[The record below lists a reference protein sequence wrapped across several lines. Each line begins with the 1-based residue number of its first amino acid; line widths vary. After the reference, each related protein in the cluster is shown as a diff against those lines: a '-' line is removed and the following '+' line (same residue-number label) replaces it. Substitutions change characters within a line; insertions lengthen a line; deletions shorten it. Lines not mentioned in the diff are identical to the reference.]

1 MQAALSWNPDHSLLA
16 TIQNERRHLQV
27 SFLEKNGLR
36 HGEFTITNPGTDLR
50 VCYNSAG
57 DLLAVYSSQRV
68 ELWTRSN
75 YHWYCKQAWNCPI
88 RLVQWDSVDPLAFF
102 ILYQVRLWLFFDT
115 EWRCGHRF
123 ADVDLLV

>member
-1 MQAALSWNPDHSLLA
+1 MSWNPDHSLLA

-27 SFLEKNGLR
+27 SLLEKNGLR
-36 HGEFTITNPGTDLR
+36 HGEFTITIPGADPR

-75 YHWYCKQAWNCPI
+75 YHWYWKQAWNRPI
-88 RLVQWDSVDPLAFF
+88 RLVQWDTVDPLEFF
-102 ILYQVRLWLFFDT
+102 ILYQVCSFVLFRYRMETWTSF
-115 EWRCGHRF
+115 H
-123 ADVDLLV
+123 